1 MKIKNLTRAAII
13 AALYVALTLLA
24 ASLGLAS
31 GAVQI
36 RLSEI
41 ITVLPAFTATAV
53 PGLTIG
59 CLAANLITGC
69 AAWDVVFGTV
79 ATYLGAVGT
88 RIISKKNKYLAPIP
102 PILSNMIIVPFVLKF
117 AYGADEILPFLFASV
132 GLGEIISCGIL
143 GTILI
148 PILEKHKN
156 IF

>member
-1 MKIKNLTRAAII
+1 MKIKTLTRAAII
-13 AALYVALTLLA
+13 AAIYVALTLLA
-24 ASLGLAS
+24 SSLGLAS

-41 ITVLPAFTATAV
+41 ITVLPAFTATAI

-59 CLAANLITGC
+59 CFIANLVTGC

-79 ATYLGAVGT
+79 ATYLGAIGT
-88 RIISKKNKYLAPIP
+88 RIIAKKNKFLAPIP
-102 PILSNMIIVPFVLKF
+102 PILSNAIIVPFVLKF
-117 AYGADEILPFLFASV
+117 AYGVEEIIPFLFLTV

-143 GTILI
+143 GSILI